1 MCLIILNVK
10 KYSMEGKMN
19 DYHKITQR
27 NNAMGELVK
36 YRNIK
41 EEVEDLQRKLR
52 NYELSNAYKNTW
64 FDGANLSYKP
74 EKTLDEKATALVR
87 RYNAMREHFASV
99 MAQLDEIK
107 RVAQSK
113 MKHHQNIIDNIDK
126 ENML

>member
-1 MCLIILNVK
+1 
-10 KYSMEGKMN
+10 MEGKMN

-64 FDGANLSYKP
+64 FDGANPSYKP

-87 RYNAMREHFASV
+87 RYNAIREHFASV
-99 MAQLDEIK
+99 ISQLDEIK

-113 MKHHQNIIDNIDK
+113 MKQHQNIIDNIDK
-126 ENML
+126 ENSL